1 MYGTTGRPNWSVARM
16 LGLCILRE
24 MANLA
29 SDQAVLDALAFDA
42 RFQHALGLEPGEAYL
57 SRRSFGEFRARL
69 QRHDPDGAFVEQLLG
84 QTNVAAIAA
93 MGLSTSTQRI
103 DSTFVR
109 SNIALRGRTALLA
122 QALERL
128 LDYVTQSGREA
139 LLDAHVR
146 DWFATEVGWESSR
159 SFEDVSRGLCE
170 VLELFRGDKDI
181 ASSEAYRT
189 ASEVFSQHVL
199 VSTSEDDEP
208 PPSGASPE
216 RRAAHRARVK
226 ARERASKANESA
238 PAATAPGSASEAKAS
253 APAAT
258 APGTA
263 SEAKASAETV
273 PSEAASDAATAPGTA
288 SEAKASA
295 ETVPSEAASDAA
307 TAVPS
312 PTFSPSTVRGVDR
325 IQSLHDRDARLG
337 KKGTGYLVHL
347 AETSGNAGK
356 PELIT
361 HVAVVPANVNDSTMT
376 GTLVEALDAKSLGP
390 KTVLVDA
397 GYTSGDH
404 LLERE
409 AAGAELVGPVMNPW
423 KHRSIDELLT
433 RNDFEFD
440 AEGLVLRC
448 PEGNAPIRHAEL
460 TTSSHPDRQLHA
472 VFDKATCHACP
483 RWGDCPV
490 RDKSNRPVTQLMISP
505 AVRLRDARLVEQQRS
520 EFQQCYQMR
529 SGIEATNSE
538 LKRAHGMGR
547 LTVRGRRKVRARVLF
562 KVIACNTKRWGRYHQ
577 RTAAKAA

>member
-1 MYGTTGRPNWSVARM
+1 M
-16 LGLCILRE
+16 
-24 MANLA
+24 
-29 SDQAVLDALAFDA
+29 
-42 RFQHALGLEPGEAYL
+42 
-57 SRRSFGEFRARL
+57 
-69 QRHDPDGAFVEQLLG
+69 
-84 QTNVAAIAA
+84 
-93 MGLSTSTQRI
+93 
-103 DSTFVR
+103 
-109 SNIALRGRTALLA
+109 
-122 QALERL
+122 
-128 LDYVTQSGREA
+128 
-139 LLDAHVR
+139 
-146 DWFATEVGWESSR
+146 
-159 SFEDVSRGLCE
+159 
-170 VLELFRGDKDI
+170 
-181 ASSEAYRT
+181 
-189 ASEVFSQHVL
+189 
-199 VSTSEDDEP
+199 
-208 PPSGASPE
+208 
-216 RRAAHRARVK
+216 
-226 ARERASKANESA
+226 
-238 PAATAPGSASEAKAS
+238 
-253 APAAT
+253 
-258 APGTA
+258 
-263 SEAKASAETV
+263 
-273 PSEAASDAATAPGTA
+273 
-288 SEAKASA
+288 
-295 ETVPSEAASDAA
+295 PSEAASDAA